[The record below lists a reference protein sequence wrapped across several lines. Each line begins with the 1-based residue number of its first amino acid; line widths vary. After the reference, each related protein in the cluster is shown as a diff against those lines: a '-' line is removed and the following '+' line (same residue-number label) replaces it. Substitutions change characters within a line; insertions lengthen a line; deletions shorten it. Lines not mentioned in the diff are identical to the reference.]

1 MGTNLKMAQ
10 DLLELGATT
19 NFVRSSR
26 VYIDPDRKRIF
37 RRSKNPKGKLTS
49 GASSAH
55 TWNDDGSMGI
65 RARGGAYIRANY

>member
-26 VYIDPDRKRIF
+26 VYIDLDRKESFPEVEKILQANKWCIVG
-37 RRSKNPKGKLTS
+37 S
-49 GASSAH
+49 H
-55 TWNDDGSMGI
+55 VNDDGSMGI
-65 RARGGAYIRANY
+65 RAI